1 MVKVFRFLIICAIS
15 VAFTSSIARAQT
27 YKQVDY
33 PGAIFTEISG
43 GPNLEGTS
51 VGVWEDTG
59 GVFHGFSVTAK
70 GVFTSFDP
78 PGSAF
83 TQPDFINLQGVIV
96 GAYLD
101 SSNVS
106 HGFILNGKEY
116 TVVNVKGAAGTT
128 LSGINDLG
136 EISGSTCSDSACGN
150 TGLSTF
156 NQSFVRSPG
165 GKYTFFN
172 PPGATSSE
180 SSTVSLIGAVV
191 GSYTDNGGSTC
202 SVECQGYLLFLGKHT
217 TINFPGATFTF
228 AGGGNLE
235 NDIVGEYLDAAGVVH
250 AFLLSNDTYTSFDYP
265 EAGVEFTAAAG
276 INALGVIVGLFEDSS
291 GNFHGF
297 IRTP

>member
-1 MVKVFRFLIICAIS
+1 VIKVFRFLAICAIS
-15 VAFTSSIARAQT
+15 VAFISSTARAQT

-78 PGSAF
+78 PGSTF
-83 TQPDFINLQGVIV
+83 TEPDFINLQGVIV
-96 GAYLD
+96 GLYLD

-116 TVVNVKGAAGTT
+116 TVVNVKGAAGTA

-136 EISGSTCSDSACGN
+136 EISGLTCSDPACGN
-150 TGLSTF
+150 TGLGSF
-156 NQSFVRSPG
+156 DQSFVRSPD

-180 SSTVSLIGAVV
+180 TSTVSLLGAVV
-191 GSYTDNGGSTC
+191 GAYTDNDGSTC
-202 SVECQGYLLFLGKHT
+202 LVECQGYLLFLGKYT

-228 AGGGNLE
+228 ATGGNLE
-235 NDIVGEYLDAAGVVH
+235 NVIVGTYIAAGVFH
-250 AFLLSNDTYTSFDYP
+250 AFLLYHGTYTSFDYP
-265 EAGVEFTAAAG
+265 EAGVQFTEATG
-276 INALGVIVGLFEDSS
+276 INALGVIVGLFTDSA
-291 GNFHGF
+291 GATHGF

>member
-1 MVKVFRFLIICAIS
+1 MIKVFRFLAMCAIS
-15 VAFTSSIARAQT
+15 VAFISSIARAQT

-70 GVFTSFDP
+70 EVFTSFDP
-78 PGSAF
+78 PGSIF
-83 TQPDFINLQGVIV
+83 TEPDFINLQGVIV
-96 GAYLD
+96 GLYLD

-116 TVVNVKGAAGTT
+116 TVVDVKGAAGTA

-136 EISGSTCSDSACGN
+136 EISGFTCSDPACGN
-150 TGLSTF
+150 TGIGSF
-156 NQSFVRSPG
+156 NQSFVRSPD

-180 SSTVSLIGAVV
+180 TSTVSLLGAVV
-191 GSYTDNGGSTC
+191 GTYTDNGGNTC
-202 SVECQGYLLFLGKHT
+202 SVECQGYLLFLGKYT
-217 TINFPGATFTF
+217 TINFPSVTFTF
-228 AGGGNLE
+228 STGGNLQ
-235 NDIVGEYLDAAGVVH
+235 NDIVGTYIAAGVFH
-250 AFLLSNDTYTSFDYP
+250 AFLLHLGTYTSFDYP
-265 EAGVEFTAAAG
+265 EAGVQFTEATG
-276 INALGVIVGLFEDSS
+276 INALGVIVGLFTDSA
-291 GNFHGF
+291 GATHGF
-297 IRTP
+297 VRTP